1 MQIIRSRT
9 QYDVCIVGSGAG
21 GGMAAK
27 VLTEAGANVVMLE
40 AGPMWNPSTESYMF
54 KWTYDSPRR
63 GAPTE
68 KQQFGE
74 FDAAFGGWTLEGEPY
89 TNGPGSTF
97 DWFRSRMLGG
107 RTNHWGRISLRF
119 GPDDFRRKSLD
130 GLGDDWPITYDD
142 MKPFY
147 DKVDRLIGIFG
158 SNEGLPNDPDGIF
171 LPPPKPRCY
180 ELLIKQAADRLKITC
195 VPSRLSIITQP
206 HNGRVACHY
215 CGQCG
220 RGCAQHSNFS
230 SPSVLIPPAMATKKL
245 TIVDNAMAREVT
257 VDDSGLATGVAYL
270 DKNTGRENH
279 VRARIVVLAAS
290 ACESARIL
298 LNSKSSKFPQG
309 LGNSSGNVGKYLTD
323 TTGLSVQGF
332 IPKLMNGI
340 PHNEDGVGG
349 MHVFMPWWLDNKK
362 LDFPRGYHIEPSGGR
377 GMPSFGFMGG
387 IHNHVR
393 AAAAAKGSSPSGPGY
408 GKSLKDDYRRF
419 YGAMVNFA
427 GRGEMIPNKD
437 TYMEID
443 PSVVDKWGIPVPRFH
458 YKFYDYEINQAKH
471 MQETFRA
478 IITEMGGTPMTEM
491 PTRER
496 FYGLAPGGRIIHELG
511 VTRMGN
517 DPNTSVLNKNC
528 QAHDCRNVF
537 VADAGPFVS
546 QPDKNCTWTILALS
560 MRTSEFIAAERTAG
574 RL

>member
-54 KWTYDSPRR
+54 KWAYDSPRR

-89 TNGPGSTF
+89 TNGAGSTF

-142 MKPFY
+142 MKPYY

-195 VPSRLSIITQP
+195 VASRLSIITQP

-245 TIVDNAMAREVT
+245 TIVDNAMVREVT
-257 VDDSGLATGVAYL
+257 VDNSGLATGVAYI
-270 DKNTGRENH
+270 DKNSGRENH
-279 VRARIVVLAAS
+279 VQARIVVLAAS

-298 LNSKSSKFPQG
+298 LNSKSAKFPQG

-393 AAAAAKGSSPSGPGY
+393 AAAMGNTPSGAGY

-458 YKFYDYEINQAKH
+458 FKFYDYEINQAKH
-471 MQETFRA
+471 MQDTFRA
-478 IITEMGGTPMTEM
+478 IITEMGGTPMSEM

-560 MRTSEFIAAERTAG
+560 MRTSEFIASERNAG